1 MAAELS
7 KPAVTS
13 NLANIDRESRIF
25 LQDLLTYGNAGKD
38 AIDFYMYITRISM
51 SLSLTICYGR
61 PTSLEDPIADEII
74 YVEDRIL
81 ALRSPAM
88 NYLDHIPFLRNID
101 PKGIHNF
108 AAEIRDRQDAYC
120 LQLNSEVEDKI
131 KSGEYVNCL
140 YTKNFHSENPMSQEE
155 LLMVLV
161 TFLAGRLSTVVNT
174 VRWCLTLFAGRPEL
188 QDIAYGAIR
197 EAYPTDQQVFDAA
210 YIDKEE
216 IPYLTALVHECL
228 RYVYRQRCPT
238 IRVDFADLD

>member
-7 KPAVTS
+7 KPAVTA
-13 NLANIDRESRIF
+13 NLANIDRESRQF
-25 LQDLLTYGNAGKD
+25 LQDLLTHGKGGD
-38 AIDFYMYITRISM
+38 EAIDFYMYITRMSM

-61 PTSLEDPIADEII
+61 PTALDDPIADEII

-88 NYLDHIPFLRNID
+88 NYLDHIPLLRKID
-101 PKGIHNF
+101 PKGLHKF
-108 AAEIRDRQDAYC
+108 ASEIRDRRDAYC
-120 LQLNSEVEDKI
+120 LQLNAEIEQKI
-131 KSGEYVNCL
+131 ESGDYMPCL
-140 YTKNFHSENPMSQEE
+140 YTKNHFSDNPLSQEE

-161 TFLAGRLSTVVNT
+161 TFLAGGLSTVVNT

-210 YIDKEE
+210 YVDKEE
-216 IPYLTALVHECL
+216 VPYLSALVRECL
-228 RYVYRQRCPT
+228 R
-238 IRVDFADLD
+238 